1 MNKSFRTVRIVDEPI
16 GGQVAG
22 ADGEYLVAEISYRL
36 GKGYVLHVYY
46 LKREKRDGY
55 TSEAFALFSSGKS
68 VLLETSGRF
77 NQKRLDAYLAAG
89 PTVEVVHLREEV
101 LALREEN
108 KARQERDRV
117 AFEESQ
123 AARQGKG

>member
-46 LKREKRDGY
+46 LEREKGDGY
-55 TSEAFALFSSGKS
+55 TTEKFALFTSGKS
-68 VLLETSGRF
+68 VLVQASNRF
-77 NQKRLDAYLAAG
+77 NQKRLDEYGLGIAG
-89 PTVEVVHLREEV
+89 QPLVAGEVARLRGEV

-108 KARQERDRV
+108 EARTKRQAQ
-117 AFEESQ
+117 AF
-123 AARQGKG
+123 RG